1 MLYFWSMFLK
11 SIVLRNFK
19 NFTQRNF
26 NFSAKINAFV
36 GPNGIGKTNLL
47 DAVHYLALTKS
58 YLNYSDAQNIQFEQ
72 DFFSLEGEFETAE
85 NQEIIFCGVQRDKP
99 KVLKKNSKTY
109 ARISDHIGKFPLVMI
124 SPYDLDLIKEGSDV
138 RRKFVD
144 NIISQSN
151 KEYLQKLIRYNRVL
165 AQRNTLLKYFFQ
177 NQTFD
182 ATSLE
187 IYDRDLIDLGQFIH
201 AHRAQ
206 FIIEFSPIFQEYYQ
220 LLSNGNEQVSIHYQS
235 QLQTGEL
242 ADLLLKNLD
251 RDRSAQHSTQGIH
264 KDDFNLNLMQYPI
277 KKFGSQGQQKTYLI
291 AMKLAQLE
299 LIKKNLQLTPIL
311 LLDDVFDKLDQQRVE
326 QLIAL
331 VNQDRFGQIFIS
343 DTHPER
349 TEKIIKQI
357 NSESKIFRL

>member
-1 MLYFWSMFLK
+1 MFLK
-11 SIVLRNFK
+11 TIVLRNFK
-19 NFTQRNF
+19 NFSQRDF
-26 NFSAKINAFV
+26 AFSSKINAFV
-36 GPNGIGKTNLL
+36 GPNGIGKTNIL

-58 YLNYSDAQNIQFEQ
+58 YLNYSDAQNIQFGQ
-72 DFFSLEGEFETAE
+72 DFFSLEGEFETPAT
-85 NQEIIFCGVQRDKP
+85 QEIIFCGVQKDKP

-109 ARISDHIGKFPLVMI
+109 PRIADHIGKFPLVMI

-165 AQRNTLLKYFFQ
+165 VQRNTLLKYFFQ

-187 IYDRDLIDLGQFIH
+187 IYDQDLVHLGQFIH
-201 AHRAQ
+201 AQRCQ
-206 FIIEFSPIFQEYYQ
+206 FIAEFSPIFQDYYQ
-220 LLSNGNEQVSIHYQS
+220 VLSNGNEKVSMHYQS
-235 QLQTGEL
+235 QLFENDFST
-242 ADLLLKNLD
+242 LLKDNLQ
-251 RDRSAQHSTQGIH
+251 RDRAAQHSTQGIH
-264 KDDFNLNLMQYPI
+264 KDDFELNLMQYPI

-299 LIKKNLQLTPIL
+299 LIKKNLNITPIL
-311 LLDDVFDKLDQQRVE
+311 LLDDVFDKLDEQRVE
-326 QLIAL
+326 QLVAL

-349 TEKIIKQI
+349 TEKIITQI